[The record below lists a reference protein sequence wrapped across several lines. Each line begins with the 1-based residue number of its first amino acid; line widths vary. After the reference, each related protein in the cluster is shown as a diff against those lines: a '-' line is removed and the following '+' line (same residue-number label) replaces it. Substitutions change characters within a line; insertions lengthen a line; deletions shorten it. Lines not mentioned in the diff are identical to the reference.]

1 MTTIV
6 LHIETPTK
14 SPETVEDQVE
24 AIRAELAA
32 HPAVE
37 AVEAE
42 AQGPTRSL
50 DAAAAVQLVLAA
62 VTTAKTLVETVKV
75 LRDIFA
81 AKKADDDKVSVDQSR
96 VFLEIG
102 GRLVRLKDLTEDDL
116 KAVAGTG

>member
-6 LHIETPTK
+6 LHIETPAT
-14 SPETVEDQVE
+14 SPGAVEDQVE
-24 AIRAELAA
+24 AIRAELGA

-81 AKKADDDKVSVDQSR
+81 TKKADDDKVSVDQSR

-116 KAVAGTG
+116 KALAGTD

>member
-6 LHIETPTK
+6 LHIEAPAT
-14 SPETVEDQVE
+14 SPEALEEQVE
-24 AIRAELAA
+24 AIRAELGA

-42 AQGPTRSL
+42 AQGPTRSF
-50 DAAAAVQLVLAA
+50 DAASAVQLVLAA

-116 KAVAGTG
+116 KALAGTN